1 MKLLL
6 VLLAILFG
14 VWLWRSRRIAE
25 RPSAPRTQ
33 AKLQNMVTC
42 QVCGLHLPSTE
53 AVTTARGV
61 YCGDAHRQQAER

>member
-6 VLLAILFG
+6 VLLAVLFG
-14 VWLWRSRRIAE
+14 AWLWRSRRVAE
-25 RPSAPRTQ
+25 RPPTPRRPAQ
-33 AKLQNMVTC
+33 LQDMVTC

-53 AVTTARGV
+53 ALHTGRGV